1 MDFRRLDKYA
11 ICMDEYFDVQEK
23 TLDVPDYVPAKYLE
37 KIDKLLFKEF
47 KRTRKQARKEHIRE
61 CKDERKIAKKNLRQ
75 ERRKERIARLKG
87 FFKRLLQRLKKDKN
101 KTK

>member
-1 MDFRRLDKYA
+1 MDFRRLDKYGE
-11 ICMDEYFDVQEK
+11 CMEEYFDVQEK
-23 TLDVPDYVPAKYLE
+23 TKDVPEFVPSKYLD

-47 KRTRKQARKEHIRE
+47 KRTRKQARKEHIKE

-87 FFKRLLQRLKKDKN
+87 FFIRLLQRFKKDKN